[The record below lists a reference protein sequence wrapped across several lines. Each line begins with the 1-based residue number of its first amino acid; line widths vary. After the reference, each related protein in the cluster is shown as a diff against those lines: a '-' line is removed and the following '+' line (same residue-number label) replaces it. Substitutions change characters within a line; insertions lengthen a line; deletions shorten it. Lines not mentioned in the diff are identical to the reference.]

1 MTAVIDP
8 LYRSR
13 SGAGAELGR
22 QAYKRLRPPIVVV
35 GVTPTGVEIAASA
48 AKALDVPFDVVV
60 TAHVRM
66 EGLGIL
72 GAVAEDANAVLDSA
86 FQPRFGV
93 MQALDEAIERAR
105 RVVKTDRVLFRG
117 QRPLRSVT
125 GMDVAVVDG
134 HLTVPWKVLAA
145 AAAILEAHPRHVV
158 VAAPVST
165 QSVQERLRARR
176 LEFVCPT
183 VLADPEGHPRPFGD
197 PDDPSAE
204 RLRSIIIAR
213 EAA

>member
-1 MTAVIDP
+1 MIDP

-22 QAYKRLRPPIVVV
+22 QVYKRLRPPVVVV
-35 GVTPTGVEIAASA
+35 GVTPTGVEIAAGA

-66 EGLGIL
+66 EGIGIL

-93 MQALDEAIERAR
+93 MQALNEAIERAR

-117 QRPLRSVT
+117 QRPLRTVA
-125 GMDVAVVDG
+125 GVDVAVVDG

-145 AAAILEAHPRHVV
+145 TEAILEGHPRHVII
-158 VAAPVST
+158 AAPVST

-176 LEFVCPT
+176 VEFLCPT
-183 VLADPEGHPRPFGD
+183 VLPDPGGHPRPFGD

>member
-1 MTAVIDP
+1 MIAP

-13 SGAGAELGR
+13 SGAGADLGR
-22 QAYKRLRPPIVVV
+22 QVYKRVRPPFVVV

-48 AKALDVPFDVVV
+48 AKALDVPFDVIIA
-60 TAHVRM
+60 AHVRM

-72 GAVAEDANAVLDSA
+72 GAVAEDANAVLDPA

-93 MQALDEAIERAR
+93 VAALNEAIERAR

-117 QRPLRSVT
+117 QRPLRSVA

-134 HLTVPWKVLAA
+134 HLTVPWKLLAA
-145 AAAILEAHPRHVV
+145 TEAILEDHPRHVV

-176 LEFVCPT
+176 LDFVCPT
-183 VLADPEGHPRPFGD
+183 VLADPAGHPRPFGD